1 MTEDETVPPPLGETR
16 GDAVARTAGV
26 VAGLIPFIGPIIQIA
41 LNETIPNARMER
53 IETYLQYLS
62 ERIDKIRLEA
72 ALKRPEELDLFE
84 EGIWQAAR
92 ALSDD
97 RKQHIATLVAS
108 GLSAEEVQ
116 VRRSRHFLRI
126 LNQLDDAEILILVRC
141 ATENAFFIKGADL
154 NVTDEQYGL
163 FDHSSLYH
171 MESFGLVRETK
182 KDWQSRSFI
191 FCITPIG
198 REFLSY
204 LGIPC

>member
-1 MTEDETVPPPLGETR
+1 
-16 GDAVARTAGV
+16 
-26 VAGLIPFIGPIIQIA
+26 
-41 LNETIPNARMER
+41 
-53 IETYLQYLS
+53 
-62 ERIDKIRLEA
+62 
-72 ALKRPEELDLFE
+72 
-84 EGIWQAAR
+84 
-92 ALSDD
+92 
-97 RKQHIATLVAS
+97 
-108 GLSAEEVQ
+108 VQ